1 MASSSLFIIVYQ
13 TLGVYRISPGIHFC
27 GTCGTYR
34 YRQIIIQH
42 GLAINYH
49 RVGAMSGIILTAD
62 HLNSSRELL
71 LLNAY
76 GKNSGTLTI
85 LMMRMF
91 TSLLSSVFL
100 KNRCNRVD
108 TIQIAPW
115 SRSADLIS
123 NTNCSSSGLYANT
136 LKTRIALGN

>member
-1 MASSSLFIIVYQ
+1 
-13 TLGVYRISPGIHFC
+13 
-27 GTCGTYR
+27 
-34 YRQIIIQH
+34 
-42 GLAINYH
+42 
-49 RVGAMSGIILTAD
+49 MSNIILTTD

-85 LMMRMF
+85 LMIRMF

-100 KNRCNRVD
+100 KNRCKRVD
-108 TIQIAPW
+108 TTQIAPW

-136 LKTRIALGN
+136 LKTRIALIYHFFFFNLSLCCHRKIAVQSIALWQCFSRKYR